1 MKRLYDK
8 IMSFVGGIP
17 ADKALHFI
25 AGLMIVAVTAIVFPC
40 AANYAVVSAVIAG
53 FFKEAID
60 KFEYGGWSWWDLV
73 ATAIGGFVMQIIIWI
88 I

>member
-1 MKRLYDK
+1 MVKKIITTLCTIPSDK
-8 IMSFVGGIP
+8 M
-17 ADKALHFI
+17 LHFI

-60 KFEYGGWSWWDLV
+60 EFDYGGWSWWDIL
-73 ATAIGGFVMQIIIWI
+73 ATVIGGSVMQLIIWLM
-88 I
+88 

>member
-1 MKRLYDK
+1 MLKKTINTLGPIPSDK
-8 IMSFVGGIP
+8 I
-17 ADKALHFI
+17 LHFI

-60 KFEYGGWSWWDLV
+60 EFDYGGWSWWDLV
-73 ATAIGGFVMQIIIWI
+73 ATVIGGVVMQIIIWVM
-88 I
+88 

>member
-1 MKRLYDK
+1 MG
-8 IMSFVGGIP
+8 FVGGIP

-25 AGLMIVAVTAIVFPC
+25 AGMMIVAVTAIVFPC

-60 KFEYGGWSWWDLV
+60 EFDYGGWSWWDIL
-73 ATAIGGFVMQIIIWI
+73 ATVIGGVVMQLVIWLL
-88 I
+88 

>member
-1 MKRLYDK
+1 MLKRIINALCSISSDK
-8 IMSFVGGIP
+8 M
-17 ADKALHFI
+17 LHFV
-25 AGLMIVAVTAIVFPC
+25 AGLMIVAVAAIVFPC
-40 AANYAVVSAVIAG
+40 AANYAIVSAVIAG

-88 I
+88 M

>member
-1 MKRLYDK
+1 MLKKILNSLGTIPSDK
-8 IMSFVGGIP
+8 M
-17 ADKALHFI
+17 LHFI

-40 AANYAVVSAVIAG
+40 AANYAVVSAIIAG

-60 KFEYGGWSWWDLV
+60 EFDYGGWSWWDLV
-73 ATAIGGFVMQIIIWI
+73 ATAMGGFVMQLIIWI